1 MFYRRIFCISGNLHY
16 TGGTCIWL
24 GKWRKSR
31 RAKRVCKYYIDV
43 CQYGCRRGHFR
54 GHRFFCAGENTGV
67 SAGRNSYT
75 SLYKGVVTNDKA
87 GRWQNVSKETLHKM
101 IMGNYTQD
109 LGRNFFGGV
118 GDYMYDMGKELYQID
133 GYYGK
138 ARDNL
143 YRFSRIVGSIE

>member
-1 MFYRRIFCISGNLHY
+1 MRPVRIPG
-16 TGGTCIWL
+16 
-24 GKWRKSR
+24 
-31 RAKRVCKYYIDV
+31 
-43 CQYGCRRGHFR
+43 
-54 GHRFFCAGENTGV
+54 GV

-75 SLYKGVVTNDKA
+75 SLYKGVVTNYKT

>member
-1 MFYRRIFCISGNLHY
+1 MFANMAAGAAISGV
-16 TGGTCIWL
+16 TGSFAPVRIQGI
-24 GKWRKSR
+24 
-31 RAKRVCKYYIDV
+31 
-43 CQYGCRRGHFR
+43 
-54 GHRFFCAGENTGV
+54 

>member
-1 MFYRRIFCISGNLHY
+1 MFANMAAGAAISGG
-16 TGGTCIWL
+16 TG
-24 GKWRKSR
+24 SF
-31 RAKRVCKYYIDV
+31 AP
-43 CQYGCRRGHFR
+43 
-54 GHRFFCAGENTGV
+54 GENTGGV